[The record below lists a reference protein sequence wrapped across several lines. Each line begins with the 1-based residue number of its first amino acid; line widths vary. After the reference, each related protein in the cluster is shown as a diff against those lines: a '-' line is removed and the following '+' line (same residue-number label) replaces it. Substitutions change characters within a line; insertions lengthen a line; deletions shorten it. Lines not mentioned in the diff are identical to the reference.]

1 MCDWQAR
8 CWIYSFFVTSFL
20 PISSQVRFATTQSH
34 WIWVNF
40 NRNTSK
46 GSNAVKRVL
55 MTNRATCDVSNSLVW
70 GNCFEVEIKTLRAV
84 ECGSFTLYDQRANR
98 FLYIF
103 SNLLAGC
110 KKLFCVSGTSSRKPR
125 KRKGFRR
132 RAARASAREGVDSE
146 ACQVDQT
153 NPCHAALLFTKCWL
167 VVASILYRNKREV
180 PLLTRDS
187 IELPHLAQDHS
198 YDFNFQEAHYLPD
211 EVELRKGDALQMVCN
226 YNSLSRTNVTTV
238 GENNLVMMCTTYQQ
252 TFLFWRYFFV
262 WQVLFCL
269 GDTFVFGGWKATQAF
284 LKHSGLAFVED
295 CLVSTRAVDMSLAA
309 K

>member
-125 KRKGFRR
+125 KREGLRR
-132 RAARASAREGVDSE
+132 RAARASARKGVDSE
-146 ACQVDQT
+146 ARQVNQT
-153 NPCHAALLFTKCWL
+153 NPCHAALLFILKVSIGRCLNTL
-167 VVASILYRNKREV
+167 PQQTRSSASRQGFDRAVASRSGPVVRLQLPGGALFAGRGGTAKGRRSADG
-180 PLLTRDS
+180 LQLQLTVSHER
-187 IELPHLAQDHS
+187 
-198 YDFNFQEAHYLPD
+198 HY
-211 EVELRKGDALQMVCN
+211 
-226 YNSLSRTNVTTV
+226 S
-238 GENNLVMMCTTYQQ
+238 
-252 TFLFWRYFFV
+252 
-262 WQVLFCL
+262 
-269 GDTFVFGGWKATQAF
+269 GWK
-284 LKHSGLAFVED
+284 
-295 CLVSTRAVDMSLAA
+295 
-309 K
+309 